1 MKHVR
6 ISWIVATFLG
16 LVMTSCAPAVSG
28 TTPTQPI
35 VVGDDMVSV
44 RRGNV
49 VYLRL
54 EYALDDFDME
64 SRDVRPVLWVP
75 SGYASETGDVSSDF
89 ALRDVRV
96 AEGWQVELHQ
106 MRADR
111 RSVAGAPFESDRVEY
126 ELSALLRVSIP
137 DGIVPGPY
145 RVRGTLQARGGAAV
159 SVSIRLDVQP

>member
-6 ISWIVATFLG
+6 ISWIVAATLA
-16 LVMTSCAPAVSG
+16 LVLTSCAPTVSG
-28 TTPTQPI
+28 ATPTQPI
-35 VVGDDMVSV
+35 VVADDIVSV
-44 RRGNV
+44 QRGTV

-54 EYALDDFDME
+54 EYALEDFDMAPG
-64 SRDVRPVLWVP
+64 DVRPVLWVP

-89 ALRDVRV
+89 ALHDVRS

-111 RSVAGAPFESDRVEY
+111 RSVAGAPFESDSVKY
-126 ELSALLRVSIP
+126 TLSALLRVSIP

-145 RVRGTLQARGGAAV
+145 RVRGTLQVRGGATV
-159 SVSIRLDVQP
+159 PVTMRLDVRP